1 MEKGGGRGADGHSCQ
16 TVRDGSDDVG
26 DLRGDGDAK
35 KQRRHPPIGSNPH
48 NGGYGQ
54 TEWDSA
60 SGVHGGIEAR
70 SFDAARAATYTRA
83 AIVTASPAAQAT
95 VRTTVSADTTAHART
110 AAPDQGPTLIAAP
123 FQCLRANQREDA
135 EYDRSQRDQGVCGTQ
150 P

>member
-1 MEKGGGRGADGHSCQ
+1 MSAAAWRRAADAAP
-16 TVRDGSDDVG
+16 TAIPVRRF

-48 NGGYGQ
+48 NGGHGQ

-60 SGVHGGIEAR
+60 SGVHGGIKAR

-83 AIVTASPAAQAT
+83 AIVTASPAAQAS
-95 VRTTVSADTTAHART
+95 VRITVSADTTAHAR
-110 AAPDQGPTLIAAP
+110 AAATGQGPTLIAAP

-135 EYDRSQRDQGVCGTQ
+135 EYGRPQRDQGVCGTQ